1 MQFNTVQIWILN
13 ILIKVNTQ
21 EREKSTKKT
30 LEEPGVAFED
40 AADGVRDQVGEGEV
54 FQDPVHTTRLKVRHF
69 LIFIKIIFTFS
80 AARE

>member
-1 MQFNTVQIWILN
+1 MLFNIVQIRILN
-13 ILIKVNTQ
+13 QLIKVNTQ
-21 EREKSTKKT
+21 EKGKVNQENA
-30 LEEPGVAFED
+30 AFED

-69 LIFIKIIFTFS
+69 LIFIKNIFTFS